1 MTVKVPQILVVED
14 DASIRCGIVDA
25 LSFSGYEVIEGRDGA
40 EGMQLADSASYDLLL
55 LDLVM
60 PVHTGFEI
68 LEMLA
73 KRRPGQPVIIL
84 SARGEEADRVRGL
97 TMGAD
102 DYIVKPFSVR
112 ELLARV
118 DAVLRRSVER
128 KALGSSV
135 KIGNWMLDGSF
146 LKKEAKEVELSE
158 REVDILHYLVQ
169 ANGRVVSRDELLK
182 RVWNIQAKQLET
194 RTVDMHMARLRQK
207 LDDSD
212 QLILQTVR
220 GKGYRLGGENST
232 S

>member
-1 MTVKVPQILVVED
+1 MKAPQILVVED
-14 DASIRCGIVDA
+14 DASIRRGIVDA

-112 ELLARV
+112 ELLAR
-118 DAVLRRSVER
+118 AR
-128 KALGSSV
+128 G
-135 KIGNWMLDGSF
+135 
-146 LKKEAKEVELSE
+146 
-158 REVDILHYLVQ
+158 
-169 ANGRVVSRDELLK
+169 
-182 RVWNIQAKQLET
+182 LE
-194 RTVDMHMARLRQK
+194 
-207 LDDSD
+207 
-212 QLILQTVR
+212 
-220 GKGYRLGGENST
+220 
-232 S
+232 